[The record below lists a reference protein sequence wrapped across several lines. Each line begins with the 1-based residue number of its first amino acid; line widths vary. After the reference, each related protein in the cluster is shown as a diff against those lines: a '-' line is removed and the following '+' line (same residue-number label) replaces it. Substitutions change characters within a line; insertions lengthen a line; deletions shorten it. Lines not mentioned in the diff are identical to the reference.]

1 MMWHCLLFLFQPC
14 DEKDDAALGQ
24 RFPSDVLAVVEEA
37 VVLLVVYLLRKH
49 LKLLLFLDSD
59 DTDASKC
66 VVSKIPQN

>member
-1 MMWHCLLFLFQPC
+1 MKWRCLLALFKPC

-24 RFPSDVLAVVEEA
+24 RFPSDVLEVVEEA
-37 VVLLVVYLLRKH
+37 VVLLVIHLLIKH
-49 LKLLLFLDSD
+49 LKLPLFLDSD